1 MLCIVMANGNNSM
14 LPSQILQTHRAQVLE
29 IMTRYPALA
38 DLRVVGSV
46 ARNEDTEDSDIDFLV
61 DLLPGATLFDM
72 GGLHEDLE
80 ELLGVPV
87 DVISAGSRM
96 RADMRQSIEREAVR
110 V

>member
-1 MLCIVMANGNNSM
+1 M
-14 LPSQILQTHRAQVLE
+14 LPSQILQKHRADVLE
-29 IMTRYPALA
+29 IMARYPLLA
-38 DLRVVGSV
+38 NLRVVGSV
-46 ARNEDTEDSDIDFLV
+46 ARGDDTEESDIDFLV

-87 DVISAGSRM
+87 DVISARSRM
-96 RADMRQSIEREAVR
+96 HEYMRQAIEREAVG